1 MECDGNVFR
10 YRVRSVLETV
20 MLEVTTIFRTFIAA
34 MFLAGRSSNTRF
46 ALGNVKHWYIYRKT
60 RDNFTCFLDRVPS

>member
-34 MFLAGRSSNTRF
+34 MFLAGRSSNTRL
-46 ALGNVKHWYIYRKT
+46 A
-60 RDNFTCFLDRVPS
+60 